1 MPWWAALSLKKGSF
15 GVLQARAGLSHADST
30 DNWRHKIFYYLI
42 INNTDGKSC
51 HWVAT
56 YTVSLVR
63 AHINCSKWLFVYLKS
78 LTYGFVE
85 SCALYLTFLCFRW
98 DLLPESC
105 TDYNINWVRNPGI
118 GPLLFYRNLWNQW
131 ENTKHPHSS
140 WFTVLFGM
148 QQRERSAKWIAI

>member
-56 YTVSLVR
+56 YTVTVSLVR
-63 AHINCSKWLFVYLKS
+63 AHINCSK
-78 LTYGFVE
+78 
-85 SCALYLTFLCFRW
+85 
-98 DLLPESC
+98 
-105 TDYNINWVRNPGI
+105 
-118 GPLLFYRNLWNQW
+118 
-131 ENTKHPHSS
+131 
-140 WFTVLFGM
+140 
-148 QQRERSAKWIAI
+148 